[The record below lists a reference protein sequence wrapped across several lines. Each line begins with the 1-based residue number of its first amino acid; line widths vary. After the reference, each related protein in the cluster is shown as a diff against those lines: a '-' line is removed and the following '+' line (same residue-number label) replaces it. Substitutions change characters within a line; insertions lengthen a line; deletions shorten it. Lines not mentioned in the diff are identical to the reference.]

1 MSFILLVRECSPR
14 DSNAH
19 ARDGARRLELRVS
32 SCCTRRAISA
42 DGGTRTRM
50 PFRASLLSAVCMAF
64 HHVDGVLRRGVE
76 PPRSRDHCGLNAA
89 RFPFRHLSM
98 KCCGPDSSRQ
108 FLGLKPSAFSNFA
121 TAAECETWGSNPAD
135 RACRARGFTSNLV
148 SRSSLLRR
156 APHSAEPVRLPSTDG
171 GATESRTRPARLSG
185 VQGHDRTV

>member
-1 MSFILLVRECSPR
+1 MFAWSWGHLVFLFILLFRECSPR

-42 DGGTRTRM
+42 DGGSRTRM
-50 PFRASLLSAVCMAF
+50 PVRASVLSAVCIPF

-108 FLGLKPSAFSNFA
+108 FLGLTLGGTSPPPVRAPTVELPRVELGRHAYQACKVMTGPSSSVVTSSAASESNRARALIRPRYGNRPSA
-121 TAAECETWGSNPAD
+121 D
-135 RACRARGFTSNLV
+135 R
-148 SRSSLLRR
+148 
-156 APHSAEPVRLPSTDG
+156 
-171 GATESRTRPARLSG
+171 
-185 VQGHDRTV
+185 